1 MTATESRPDQTT
13 STVDHGS
20 VNDPYMIIAADSHA
34 GLPTGQYRTYLEKKY
49 WPQLDDFLAEQAA
62 LIEASTKL
70 GVRDSKF
77 AQQWFDEHEEELAGG
92 WDADRRDLTLDAD
105 GVAAEVVYP
114 DADAVESR
122 TAVPFG
128 AGLGLSGDLDPELG
142 LAGSKAHNRWLAE
155 LVATS
160 PNRRCG
166 VALVP
171 ITGDLDDV

>member
-1 MTATESRPDQTT
+1 MTVTERAPHSVSAD
-13 STVDHGS
+13 D
-20 VNDPYMIIAADSHA
+20 VNDPYVIVAADSHA
-34 GLPTGQYRTYLEKKY
+34 GLPTAQYRQYLEKKY
-49 WPQLDDFLAEQAA
+49 WPQLDDFLAEQQA

-77 AQQWFDEHEEELAGG
+77 AQQWFDELGEELAGG
-92 WDADRRDLTLDAD
+92 WDAARRDLTLNAD

-142 LAGSKAHNRWLAE
+142 LAGAK
-155 LVATS
+155 
-160 PNRRCG
+160 
-166 VALVP
+166 
-171 ITGDLDDV
+171 